1 MVRKAKMEEIFSK
14 AKFADD
20 ANLYSV
26 TFRDFDT
33 LKTVS
38 LPKFLDESENFQTI
52 PVSRIT
58 MIKKGDKILFTK
70 IKMVN
75 S

>member
-1 MVRKAKMEEIFSK
+1 MARKTRTEEIFSK
-14 AKFADD
+14 ARFADD

-33 LKTVS
+33 LRTVS

-52 PVSRIT
+52 PASRIT
-58 MIKKGDKILFTK
+58 MIKKGDEILFTK
-70 IKMVN
+70 IKTVN

>member
-1 MVRKAKMEEIFSK
+1 MAKKTRMEEIFSK

-33 LKTVS
+33 LRTVS
-38 LPKFLDESENFQTI
+38 LPRFLEESENFQTI
-52 PVSRIT
+52 PASRIT
-58 MIKKGDKILFTK
+58 MIKNGDNVLFTK
-70 IKMVN
+70 

>member
-1 MVRKAKMEEIFSK
+1 MARKTKTEEIFSK

-20 ANLYSV
+20 PNLYSV

-33 LKTVS
+33 LRTVS

-52 PVSRIT
+52 PASRIKWFISVT
-58 MIKKGDKILFTK
+58 VDLTYPTSISID
-70 IKMVN
+70 
-75 S
+75 